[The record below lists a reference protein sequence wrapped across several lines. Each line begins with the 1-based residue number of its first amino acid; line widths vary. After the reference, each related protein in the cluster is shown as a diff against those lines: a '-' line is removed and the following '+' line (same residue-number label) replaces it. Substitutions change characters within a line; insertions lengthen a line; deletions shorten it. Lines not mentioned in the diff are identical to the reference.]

1 MYDIINIKGKGKYL
15 LEVCDIDTLCFPDE
29 AWSQALILSELER
42 GKHDY
47 FVCFKDGEIIAYLN
61 GLTIGDEAELCRIGV
76 NPEYRKQG
84 IGSAILKQY
93 ISFLL
98 QNNCRRLFLEVRKS
112 NLGAIE
118 LYKSVGFKT
127 DGIRKDYYHSP
138 VEDAYLMSLEF

>member
-15 LEVCDIDTLCFPDE
+15 LDVCNIYALCFPNE
-29 AWSQALILSELER
+29 AWSRTLILSELER

-47 FVCFKDGEIIAYLN
+47 FACFKDGEIVAYLN
-61 GLTIGDEAELCRIGV
+61 GLSIGDEAELCRIGV
-76 NPEYRKQG
+76 NPMQRKKG
-84 IGSAILKQY
+84 IGSAVLKEY
-93 ISFLL
+93 ISYLVK
-98 QNNCRRLFLEVRKS
+98 NNCKRLFLEVRKS

-138 VEDAYLMSLEF
+138 TEDAYLMSLEF